1 MISKDPQVIISS
13 VIAVIVCLVC
23 AGLASGL
30 TQGLLSLDFLELT
43 IKLRSGTDI
52 EKKQAAALL
61 PIIERHHLLLVSLM
75 LMNAAAMEILPIY
88 LDNLVE
94 TYIAII
100 LSVTLILIVGE
111 IGPAALM
118 TGKHQLTIVYNLT
131 YLVYVVFILFF
142 PIAYPV
148 SKLLDFLLGVDEGV
162 TTYSRVQLSEMV
174 KIQHE
179 EQLRRG
185 SVNALNDGVNKEEI
199 TMIDGVLRFGE
210 AEVKDIMTSEVFML
224 SMDDRLSLDV
234 SIRILFH
241 LSYYLL
247 FVILFS
253 TTNSDHLL
261 NNLTLN

>member
-1 MISKDPQVIISS
+1 MPSSDPAVITSS
-13 VIAVIVCLVC
+13 IIAVVVCLVC

-43 IKLRSGTDI
+43 IKLRSGTEI

-75 LMNAAAMEILPIY
+75 LWNAAAMEILPIY

-100 LSVTLILIVGE
+100 LSVTMILIVGE
-111 IGPAALM
+111 IGPAAVM
-118 TGKHQLTIVYNLT
+118 TGPHQLTIVYNLT
-131 YLVYVVFILFF
+131 YLVYVVFFVFF

-148 SKLLDFLLGVDEGV
+148 SKLLDYLLGVDEGL

-179 EQLRRG
+179 EQMRRG
-185 SVNALNDGVNKEEI
+185 PDTQKEGVNKEEI

-210 AEVKDIMTSEVFML
+210 AEVRDIMTPDVFML

-234 SIRILFH
+234 SYFKLLIEHSQFLITYNNSLF
-241 LSYYLL
+241 LE
-247 FVILFS
+247 
-253 TTNSDHLL
+253 
-261 NNLTLN
+261 

>member
-1 MISKDPQVIISS
+1 MVSDDPAVITSS
-13 VIAVIVCLVC
+13 IIAVIACLVS
-23 AGLASGL
+23 AGFASGL

-75 LMNAAAMEILPIY
+75 LWNAAAMEILPIY

-118 TGKHQLTIVYNLT
+118 TGKHQLTIVSNLT
-131 YLVYVVFILFF
+131 YLVYVVFFVFF
-142 PIAYPV
+142 PIAYPL
-148 SKLLDFLLGVDEGV
+148 SKLLDYILGVDEGV

-179 EQLRRG
+179 EQQRRKPNG
-185 SVNALNDGVNKEEI
+185 HSGVNFQEI
-199 TMIDGVLRFGE
+199 TMIDGVLRF
-210 AEVKDIMTSEVFML
+210 ADAQVKDIMTTDVFML

-234 SIRILFH
+234 SLPVM
-241 LSYYLL
+241 YYTEL
-247 FVILFS
+247 
-253 TTNSDHLL
+253 
-261 NNLTLN
+261 

>member
-1 MISKDPQVIISS
+1 MPSEDPAVITSS
-13 VIAVIVCLVC
+13 IIAVIACLVS
-23 AGLASGL
+23 AGFASGL

-43 IKLRSGTDI
+43 IKLRSGTEI

-75 LMNAAAMEILPIY
+75 LWNAAAMEILPLY

-94 TYIAII
+94 TFVAII

-111 IGPAALM
+111 IGPAAIM

-131 YLVYVVFILFF
+131 YLVYVVFFIFF
-142 PIAYPV
+142 PIAYPL
-148 SKLLDFLLGVDEGV
+148 SKLLDYILGVDDGL

-179 EQLRRG
+179 EQLKRKPNG
-185 SVNALNDGVNKEEI
+185 HSGVNKEEI

-210 AEVKDIMTSEVFML
+210 AQVKDIMTSEVFML

-234 SIRILFH
+234 SPR
-241 LSYYLL
+241 
-247 FVILFS
+247 
-253 TTNSDHLL
+253 
-261 NNLTLN
+261 